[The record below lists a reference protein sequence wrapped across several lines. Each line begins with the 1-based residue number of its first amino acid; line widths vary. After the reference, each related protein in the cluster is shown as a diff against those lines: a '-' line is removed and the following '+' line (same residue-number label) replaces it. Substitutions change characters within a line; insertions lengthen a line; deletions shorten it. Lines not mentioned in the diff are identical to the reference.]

1 MVRAA
6 EPGAAEPAEP
16 AAGGGPPRRSA
27 GLVEAVY
34 SAIFARLMSLR
45 IAPGDRLTIDAL
57 ARELGV
63 SPTPVREALSR
74 MESEGLIHKTHLVGY
89 RAAAQLT
96 APQFEDL
103 YDLRLLLEPYLAAR
117 AAQSVTPAQL
127 AALRGL
133 MAEMAGEGAALDYGR
148 FAQLDKRFHDEIAR
162 AAGNAIAVEALARLH
177 THVHLFRLMSN
188 ATVAGEAL
196 KEHAAIIEA
205 FERRDPAAAAEVMR
219 AHIEKSRARLMPT
232 L

>member
-6 EPGAAEPAEP
+6 GQAGATATAVGEAPSRP
-16 AAGGGPPRRSA
+16 A
-27 GLVEAVY
+27 GLVDTVY
-34 SAIFARLMSLR
+34 SAIFARLTLLR

-96 APQFEDL
+96 ARQFEDL
-103 YDLRLLLEPYLAAR
+103 YDLRLLLEPHLAAK
-117 AAQSVTPAQL
+117 AAEAVTPAQL
-127 AALRGL
+127 AALREL
-133 MAEMAGEGAALDYGR
+133 LAEMAGQGEAVDYGR
-148 FAQLDKRFHDEIAR
+148 FAQLDKRFHDEVAR
-162 AAGNAIAVEALARLH
+162 AAGNEIAAEALARLH

-188 ATVAGEAL
+188 AAVADEAL
-196 KEHAAIIEA
+196 KEHAAVIDA
-205 FERRDPAAAAEVMR
+205 LERRDPADAAGAMR
-219 AHIEKSRARLMPT
+219 AHIENARARLMAA